1 MATKQIDRQKQAAAH
16 AAVELVQPGMALGL
30 GHGSTV
36 QFALEALAEKL
47 ATGALSDVVG
57 VPASR
62 ASAAAARAL
71 EIPLADL
78 DEHPRLDL
86 AIDGADEVDP
96 VFNLIKGGGGAL
108 LREKMLAQA
117 SRRFVVIVDAG
128 KLSPRLGSKFA
139 LPLEVLPFGWKSQ
152 LNFLAHLGGAA
163 KLRVDQSGN
172 PVLSDQGNYLLDC
185 AFGPIEDLAELASL
199 LAERAGILEH
209 GLFLGLATDVFVG
222 TDEGVQKHSVKA

>member
-1 MATKQIDRQKQAAAH
+1 MASKHIDRQKQVAAR
-16 AAVELVQPGMALGL
+16 AAVELVQPGMAVGL

-36 QFALEALAEKL
+36 QFALEALAEQL
-47 ATGALSDVVG
+47 ASGVLSDVVG
-57 VPASR
+57 VPASK

-96 VFNLIKGGGGAL
+96 SFNLIKGGGGAL

-128 KLSPRLGSKFA
+128 KLSPKLGTQFA

-152 LNFLAHLGGAA
+152 LNFLAHLGGDV
-163 KLRVDQSGN
+163 KLRVDQSGE

-209 GLFLGLATDVFVG
+209 GLFLGLATDVCVG
-222 TDEGVQKHSVKA
+222 TDEGIQKHSVKA